1 MGIAAMVIKTDTCF
15 YTEYKIFP
23 GHGIRLVRKDGKLL
37 AFVNRKA
44 RSLYNQKIKAQRL
57 TWSQQWRARHKKGR
71 VELAAK
77 KKVKRAT
84 KVYKSIQGL
93 DVEELKKKRLQKPDI
108 RKAAR
113 DNELRELK
121 ERKRKAQVEKKK
133 APAAAR
139 SRAQAAPKPKAFV
152 KVPKSRRV
160 GKVGGK
166 R

>member
-1 MGIAAMVIKTDTCF
+1 MVIKTDTCF
-15 YTEYKIFP
+15 YTEFKIFP
-23 GHGIRLVRKDGKLL
+23 GHGIRLVRKDGKLI
-37 AFVNRKA
+37 AFINHKA

-57 TWSQQWRARHKKGR
+57 TWSQQWRQRHKKGR

-93 DVEELKKKRLQKPDI
+93 DIEELKKKRLQKPDV

-113 DNELRELK
+113 ESDLREIK
-121 ERKRKAQVEKKK
+121 ERQRKTKAESKK
-133 APAAAR
+133 PAAKGVKPVKVPV
-139 SRAQAAPKPKAFV
+139 AQGFV
-152 KVPKSRRV
+152 KIPKSRRV
-160 GKVGGK
+160 TKGVGAGK